1 MKRLDQSSVQ
11 IMKVCGVPMTI
22 ETWQQQDDIR
32 PETGREEATIHQW
45 IVPSKRSQALRIGV
59 VGCGYWGAKHVRVL
73 SSLGDVDEVVL
84 IDPDSRSRELISSTF
99 PGAVAF
105 PSLDAALPH
114 VDAVVIATP
123 PRSHTALVLQ
133 ALRSGKH
140 VLVEK
145 PLTTTSADARL
156 VVDEGHRSD
165 RVLMVGHTF
174 EFNPAVREL
183 RRRLD
188 QGELGEVYYVHSS
201 RFNIDLY
208 RSDVNVI
215 WDLAPHDIS
224 ILNYL
229 LRSVP
234 TSVTAWGSSGGHVDA
249 AYVRLDYAR
258 IGVIGYVHV
267 SWLDPQKVRQVTVVG
282 RNKVA
287 SYNDMDTEERL
298 RIFERS
304 AESSDS
310 GGAESGWPPSY
321 RYGDSSIPSIQFKEP
336 LVVEDQHFVDYI
348 RNNATPQ
355 TNGFNG
361 LVVVATLEAAEQSLR
376 VGGPVELD
384 LPDDPATADAP
395 PTHSLGVAEARA

>member
-1 MKRLDQSSVQ
+1 
-11 IMKVCGVPMTI
+11 MTI
-22 ETWQQQDDIR
+22 ETWQQQLDVPYLSD
-32 PETGREEATIHQW
+32 TGAGEAAVHQW
-45 IVPSKRSQALRIGV
+45 IVPPKRTESLRIGV

-73 SSLGDVDEVVL
+73 CSLSGVDEVML
-84 IDPDSRSRELISSTF
+84 IEPDSRSRELLSSTF
-99 PGAVAF
+99 PVAAAF
-105 PSLDAALPH
+105 PSLDAALAH

-123 PRSHTALVLQ
+123 PRSHTDLVLQ

-145 PLTTTSADARL
+145 PLTTTSAEARL
-156 VVDEGHRSD
+156 LVDEAHRSD

-188 QGELGEVYYVHSS
+188 QGELGEVYYIHSS

-234 TSVTAWGSSGGHVDA
+234 TSVTAWGSSGSHVDA
-249 AYVRLDYAR
+249 AYVRLDYGR
-258 IGVIGYVHV
+258 IGVTGYVHV
-267 SWLDPQKVRQVTVVG
+267 SWLDPHKVRQVTVVG
-282 RNKVA
+282 RHKVA
-287 SYNDMDTEERL
+287 SYNDMDTAERL

-304 AESSDS
+304 AESLTA
-310 GGAESGWPPSY
+310 GGPGSGWPPSY
-321 RYGDSSIPSIQFKEP
+321 RYGDSSIPSIQFQEP
-336 LVVEDQHFVDYI
+336 LAVEDQHFVDCI
-348 RNNATPQ
+348 RNQ
-355 TNGFNG
+355 TAPETSGFNG
-361 LVVVATLEAAEQSLR
+361 LVVVATLEAAERSLR
-376 VGGPVELD
+376 IGAPVELE
-384 LPDDPATADAP
+384 LPDDPAAAVLASSP
-395 PTHSLGVAEARA
+395 LSVAGARA

>member
-1 MKRLDQSSVQ
+1 
-11 IMKVCGVPMTI
+11 MTAEI
-22 ETWQQQDDIR
+22 WHQQDEMPCLAD
-32 PETGREEATIHQW
+32 TGAEQTQIDQW
-45 IVPSKRSQALRIGV
+45 IAPTKRTDALRIGV

-73 SSLGDVDEVVL
+73 SSLNGVDEVAL
-84 IDPDSRSRELISSTF
+84 IDPDSRIRETLASTF
-99 PGAVAF
+99 PVAATF
-105 PSLDAALPH
+105 ASLDSALPH

-123 PRSHTALVLQ
+123 PRSHTDLVLQ
-133 ALRSGKH
+133 ALRDGKH

-145 PLTTTSADARL
+145 PLATSSAEARL
-156 VVDEGHRSD
+156 VVDEAHRSD

-188 QGELGEVYYVHSS
+188 LGELGDVYYIHSS

-234 TSVTAWGSSGGHVDA
+234 TSVTAWGSSGSHVDA
-249 AYVRLDYAR
+249 AYIRLDYGR
-258 IGVIGYVHV
+258 IGVTGYVHV

-287 SYNDMDTEERL
+287 AYNDMETDNRL
-298 RIFERS
+298 RIFDRT
-304 AESSDS
+304 AETCDAN
-310 GGAESGWPPSY
+310 GKETGWPPSY
-321 RYGDSSIPSIQFKEP
+321 RYGNSVSPYVDFKEP
-336 LVVEDQHFVDYI
+336 LAVEDQHFVDCI
-348 RNNATPQ
+348 RNRAAPEA
-355 TNGFNG
+355 NGFNG
-361 LVVVATLEAAEQSLR
+361 LVVVATLEAAERALR
-376 VGGPVELD
+376 LGGAVELE
-384 LPDDPATADAP
+384 LPDDPAAADAGLTSP
-395 PTHSLGVAEARA
+395 LNVAGARR